1 MTLAH
6 PPAED
11 LGRFAEGT
19 LDDAGRAAIVT
30 HIADCDECRV
40 VVVDATE
47 FVEPVAVRSDRWRWM
62 SVAAATFLV
71 VGGAGFLFYE
81 NRDPLAKVTD
91 AYGQLKNRP
100 IETRLS
106 GVAYVPRITMRG
118 ANDETDLPLMIL
130 QGEAETA
137 TALRGENA
145 KTLHA
150 RGVGFLLIGKPDEA
164 ISMLQAAVSKEQ
176 NNPRYL
182 NDLAAAL
189 IVVGKRDL
197 QKASEATDRPNVS
210 KPKEYVEAEHV
221 PSDQPILRRAL
232 TICDKVI
239 QIDPVSPEA
248 LFNRAKALELLGPR
262 EDVIKAYDRY
272 LAVDSSSG
280 WAGEIRQSLDFLQ
293 SSPPAA

>member
-1 MTLAH
+1 MTMTLAH

-19 LDDAGRAAIVT
+19 LDDAGRAAIIT
-30 HIADCDECRV
+30 HIADCDDCRV

-47 FVEPVAVRSDRWRWM
+47 MAEPQVVHSDWRRWM

-71 VGGAGFLFYE
+71 VAGAGFLFYE
-81 NRDPLAKVTD
+81 NHDPLTKVTD

-118 ANDETDLPLMIL
+118 PDDETDLPLMIL

-150 RGVGFLLIGKPDEA
+150 RGVGFLLIGKADEA
-164 ISMLQAAVSKEQ
+164 ISLLQAAVSKDQ

-189 IVVGKRDL
+189 IVVGTRDS
-197 QKASEATDRPNVS
+197 QK
-210 KPKEYVEAEHV
+210 YEHV
-221 PSDQPILRRAL
+221 PSNQPSLRRAL
-232 TICDKVI
+232 TICDRVI

-248 LFNRAKALELLGPR
+248 LFNRAKALELLGSR

-280 WAGEIRQSLDFLQ
+280 WAREIRQSLDFLR
-293 SSPPAA
+293 SSPPSA